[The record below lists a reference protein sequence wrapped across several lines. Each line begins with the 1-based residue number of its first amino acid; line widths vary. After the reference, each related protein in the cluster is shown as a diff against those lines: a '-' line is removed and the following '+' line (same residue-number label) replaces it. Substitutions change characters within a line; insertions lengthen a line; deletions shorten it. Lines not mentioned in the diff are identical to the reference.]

1 MVLSKLPILLSHE
14 SEDFSSLEGLTRLN
28 LLVLAVC
35 STQVF
40 DCDTPRAECEFKVG
54 FPFSQLSNFIIPP
67 HSCRGIIRYNN
78 FSVWK
83 PCSSVDSYKQR
94 LNNLSIILEP
104 L

>member
-14 SEDFSSLEGLTRLN
+14 SEDFSSPEGLTRLN

-54 FPFSQLSNFIIPP
+54 FPFSQLSNFIIHP
-67 HSCRGIIRYNN
+67 HSCRLKKRLNNFITCNPYCCVVPYNERLNN
-78 FSVWK
+78 FS
-83 PCSSVDSYKQR
+83 
-94 LNNLSIILEP
+94 II
-104 L
+104 